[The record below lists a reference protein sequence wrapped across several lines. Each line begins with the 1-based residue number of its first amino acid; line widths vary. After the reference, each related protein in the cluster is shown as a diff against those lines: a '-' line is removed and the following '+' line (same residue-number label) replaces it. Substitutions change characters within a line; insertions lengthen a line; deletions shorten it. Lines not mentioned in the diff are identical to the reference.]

1 MSIYLI
7 LHDILESQLSSTKY
21 FCANYRRYFFP
32 DGYRCSPLIRYREDS
47 ECSERATLDS
57 FTQQYVEDT
66 HDHIEMY
73 HPSYVNSP
81 PIRDPLVQ
89 CPLHSRAVWRVLQ
102 ISP

>member
-1 MSIYLI
+1 MQTIEGISFLI
-7 LHDILESQLSSTKY
+7 DTGTVLSSGTGRTQS
-21 FCANYRRYFFP
+21 AQT
-32 DGYRCSPLIRYREDS
+32 
-47 ECSERATLDS
+47 ERATLDS

-81 PIRDPLVQ
+81 SVREPLVQ
-89 CPLHSRAVWRVLQ
+89 CPLHSRAVRRVLQ